1 MSAHVAGEPTISL
14 VPVPHDDAR
23 IARLMQLYVH
33 EWSAILPDKV
43 QIGPDALFVYPN
55 ARDGLRAVLIC
66 DERAWPAG
74 FALVARDEHDVAHV
88 KELFVLAGLRRRGFG
103 TAAAR
108 ALFRSEPGP
117 WTLTVRP
124 ENAGAL
130 EFWRCVMPDATETV
144 EVGSDGVTR
153 TRLTRAELG

>member
-14 VPVPHDDAR
+14 VPVALDDAR
-23 IARLMQLYVH
+23 FARLMQLYLH

-55 ARDGLRAVLIC
+55 ARDGVRAVLIC

-88 KELFVLAGLRRRGFG
+88 KELFVLVGLRRRGFG

-108 ALFRSEPGP
+108 ARPLRTGKLDTHGSPGERRRPRVLAPRHGRRDRDHRGSE
-117 WTLTVRP
+117 
-124 ENAGAL
+124 
-130 EFWRCVMPDATETV
+130 
-144 EVGSDGVTR
+144 
-153 TRLTRAELG
+153 